1 MNGTVAELGAVGHF
15 YCITRHRIQECVSG
29 GLGCRGGRLCV
40 RDSFGRNVYIFDTLV
55 FVGCVTIAEH
65 CLWHYFNHTLEFR
78 RTKFPL
84 RFKA

>member
-29 GLGCRGGRLCV
+29 GLGCRLCV
-40 RDSFGRNVYIFDTLV
+40 RDSIFATLV

-84 RFKA
+84 RFKALGKL